1 MNQLIKLR
9 QIKNNVNLP
18 KSLPKI
24 NIGKAGLSPNVIKEV
39 DRQLEEHEF
48 VKIKFFRSAL
58 TTDDSNKKNLFVSLA
73 SSVNAKIIDERG
85 FTVIL
90 YRKRRLYKR

>member
-1 MNQLIKLR
+1 MIKLR

-48 VKIKFFRSAL
+48 VKIKFFGSAL